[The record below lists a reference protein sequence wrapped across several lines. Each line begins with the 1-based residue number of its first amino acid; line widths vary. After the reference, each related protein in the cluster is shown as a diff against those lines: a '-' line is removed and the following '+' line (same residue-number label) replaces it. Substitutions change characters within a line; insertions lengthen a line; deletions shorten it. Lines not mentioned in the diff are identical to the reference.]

1 MRISE
6 ESIVSLFPFA
16 FCASF
21 VSNFKKSLSP
31 SAVSRACGRKGNSIG
46 GNYTLRIAL
55 DRYRYDQ

>member
-1 MRISE
+1 MRIS
-6 ESIVSLFPFA
+6 
-16 FCASF
+16 
-21 VSNFKKSLSP
+21 FKKSLSP